1 MRAPPSG
8 SPAKIPD
15 FRRTCRLKFEPR
27 RRRRRPTP
35 CNSTLPTCWGRQRSA
50 ATKIVRLLRSAAA
63 APGVP
68 GLAPA
73 RRASEKHQPA
83 AHGRPLSRRAI
94 RKAAA
99 KGPARN
105 QHARGPTGS
114 AGQVTLAAACPWA
127 GAATCKRVDTIQQVA
142 LHKSGRVGAS
152 ATTACLAVSVCGRK
166 IPAQVPTKRS
176 SPSRIADNR
185 DNRSRAAKERVCRS
199 RTSAQ
204 SDLGEGCS
212 AISGRTRW
220 QI

>member
-68 GLAPA
+68 GLPVAAA

-114 AGQVTLAAACPWA
+114 AGQVTLAAACPMGRGCNMQA
-127 GAATCKRVDTIQQVA
+127 CRHHPTSHLA
-142 LHKSGRVGAS
+142 RVGPAS
-152 ATTACLAVSVCGRK
+152 VRVQQH
-166 IPAQVPTKRS
+166 PARS
-176 SPSRIADNR
+176 SQY
-185 DNRSRAAKERVCRS
+185 AA
-199 RTSAQ
+199 
-204 SDLGEGCS
+204 
-212 AISGRTRW
+212 GRYLLRY
-220 QI
+220 Q

>member
-1 MRAPPSG
+1 MPGHHSPGHARPPPSG

-15 FRRTCRLKFEPR
+15 LRRTCRLKFEPR

-68 GLAPA
+68 GLAAAGRHIKA
-73 RRASEKHQPA
+73 RTRSGALKSAGKKQ
-83 AHGRPLSRRAI
+83 
-94 RKAAA
+94 AAA

-105 QHARGPTGS
+105 QHARGSRPS
-114 AGQVTLAAACPWA
+114 AGQVTPAAACPWA

-152 ATTACLAVSVCGRK
+152 ATTACLAVSVCSRK

-176 SPSRIADNR
+176 SPPRVADNNGYVVR
-185 DNRSRAAKERVCRS
+185 WSVCSKSRRRAHS
-199 RTSAQ
+199 G
-204 SDLGEGCS
+204 LGDGGH
-212 AISGRTRW
+212 AGMA
-220 QI
+220 

>member
-68 GLAPA
+68 GLA
-73 RRASEKHQPA
+73 A
-83 AHGRPLSRRAI
+83 AGRHIKAQTRSPLSRLARNRQP
-94 RKAAA
+94 RKALPAISMPEDP
-99 KGPARN
+99 GPVLGKSRRPR
-105 QHARGPTGS
+105 HA
-114 AGQVTLAAACPWA
+114 PWA
-127 GAATCKRVDTIQQVA
+127 GAATCNLKRVDTIQQVA

-166 IPAQVPTKRS
+166 IPAQAPTKRS

>member
-68 GLAPA
+68 GLAAAGRHIKA
-73 RRASEKHQPA
+73 RTRS
-83 AHGRPLSRRAI
+83 PLSRLARNRQP
-94 RKAAA
+94 RKALPAISMPEDP
-99 KGPARN
+99 GPVLGKSRR
-105 QHARGPTGS
+105 QRHA
-114 AGQVTLAAACPWA
+114 PWA

-142 LHKSGRVGAS
+142 WHESGPRRCECNDS
-152 ATTACLAVSVCGRK
+152 LPSCLSMRQEDTCTGTNE
-166 IPAQVPTKRS
+166 AQQPVPYRRQ
-176 SPSRIADNR
+176 P
-185 DNRSRAAKERVCRS
+185 
-199 RTSAQ
+199 
-204 SDLGEGCS
+204 
-212 AISGRTRW
+212 
-220 QI
+220 

>member
-35 CNSTLPTCWGRQRSA
+35 FNSTLPTCWGRQRSA

-68 GLAPA
+68 GLA
-73 RRASEKHQPA
+73 A
-83 AHGRPLSRRAI
+83 AGRHIKAQTRSPLSRLARNRQP
-94 RKAAA
+94 RKAL
-99 KGPARN
+99 PAISMPEDPNPVLGKSRRQRHAHGQGL
-105 QHARGPTGS
+105 QHASVSTPS
-114 AGQVTLAAACPWA
+114 N
-127 GAATCKRVDTIQQVA
+127 
-142 LHKSGRVGAS
+142 KSLGTSRARVGAS

-212 AISGRTRW
+212 AISG
-220 QI
+220 

>member
-15 FRRTCRLKFEPR
+15 FRRTCRLKFEPDGIADGQR
-27 RRRRRPTP
+27 RATALSRRAQ
-35 CNSTLPTCWGRQRSA
+35 WGRQRSA
-50 ATKIVRLLRSAAA
+50 ATRIVRLLRSAAA

-114 AGQVTLAAACPWA
+114 AGQVTLAAACPMGRGCNMQA
-127 GAATCKRVDTIQQVA
+127 CRHHPTSHLA
-142 LHKSGRVGAS
+142 RVGPAS
-152 ATTACLAVSVCGRK
+152 VRVQQH
-166 IPAQVPTKRS
+166 PARS
-176 SPSRIADNR
+176 SQY
-185 DNRSRAAKERVCRS
+185 AA
-199 RTSAQ
+199 
-204 SDLGEGCS
+204 
-212 AISGRTRW
+212 GRYLLRY
-220 QI
+220 Q

>member
-68 GLAPA
+68 GLA
-73 RRASEKHQPA
+73 A
-83 AHGRPLSRRAI
+83 AGRHIKAQTRSPLSRLARNRQP
-94 RKAAA
+94 RKALPAISMPEDP
-99 KGPARN
+99 GPVLGKSRR
-105 QHARGPTGS
+105 QRHA
-114 AGQVTLAAACPWA
+114 PWA

>member
-127 GAATCKRVDTIQQVA
+127 GAATCKRVDTIQQVTW
-142 LHKSGRVGAS
+142 HESGPRRCECNNILPGRLSMQQGGTCSGTNEAATRPVSQTTTVAWCEGA
-152 ATTACLAVSVCGRK
+152 C
-166 IPAQVPTKRS
+166 AQITNKRS
-176 SPSRIADNR
+176 V
-185 DNRSRAAKERVCRS
+185 RS
-199 RTSAQ
+199 
-204 SDLGEGCS
+204 G
-212 AISGRTRW
+212 
-220 QI
+220 